1 MRVSFANEDG
11 LSVAHDQ
18 KASQKHVYSRFR
30 KVLREG
36 TIIVGRC
43 YEFLGFSH
51 SSLRCHQA
59 WFMAH
64 FMQDGVPFCARDVI
78 PDLGDFT
85 NIHCS
90 SKCAARIG
98 QAFSDTTFAVRVPD
112 TACVV
117 ENKSDVIRN
126 GRNFLDGCG
135 TMSQE
140 LFEILWRSLRPR
152 QRLERP
158 TVLQMRFRG
167 TKSVLSL
174 DNSTTGQELHIRSSM
189 TKYVAGSG

>member
-1 MRVSFANEDG
+1 MRVSFADEDS

-36 TIIVGRC
+36 IIIAGRC

-59 WFMAH
+59 WFMAP
-64 FMQDGVPFCARDVI
+64 FMQDGVPLCARDVI
-78 PDLGDFT
+78 RDLGDFT

-98 QAFSDTTFAVRVPD
+98 QAFSDTTFALRVPD

-117 ENKSDVIRN
+117 ENKPNVIRN
-126 GRNFLDGCG
+126 GKKLLRWLRNNVSRALRDIMAS
-135 TMSQE
+135 TSSSTAASAANR
-140 LFEILWRSLRPR
+140 RSDAISRC
-152 QRLERP
+152 
-158 TVLQMRFRG
+158 
-167 TKSVLSL
+167 
-174 DNSTTGQELHIRSSM
+174 
-189 TKYVAGSG
+189 